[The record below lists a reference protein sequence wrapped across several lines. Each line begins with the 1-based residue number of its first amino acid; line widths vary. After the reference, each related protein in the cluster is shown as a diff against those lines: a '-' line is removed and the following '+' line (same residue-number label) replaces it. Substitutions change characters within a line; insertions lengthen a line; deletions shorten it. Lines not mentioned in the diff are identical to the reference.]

1 MAPPYAKA
9 PEQRGALQSIRLLRF
24 VGCLFIILYH
34 AEMPLYRLSGGMRV
48 MPVSFAAFGTDLFF
62 VITGFLTVY
71 VTFGK
76 TLTFKDFMF
85 RRLARLAP
93 LYWLFTFLMLLT
105 LFLAPHLLHTTTFDP
120 WHVAASF
127 AFLPYPHPVT
137 ALQRPLLVFGWVLN
151 YFIPLYAVYGVFL
164 FLPMAKRVSAVCI
177 VVILLVASHSYF
189 PNAGRLLDFYGSP
202 MMLEFLYGLV
212 AGLIYVEWGGLVL
225 LHACIL
231 LGVGLA
237 IFAAGIF
244 RSVSE
249 ESDRVVYWGLSGVAI
264 LMSLISIEKSA
275 GWPGL
280 GVLNDLGDASYSTY
294 LTHVFTLAAVGDA
307 LGGTSLFRLIGETS
321 SQVLLVA
328 SALAVG
334 RLTYVYLEKP
344 WLNVLNRVERRPARR
359 DEQILCRSL
368 TSSASKTEFVERV
381 TSREHSLSTL
391 QPEPGKDLN

>member
-1 MAPPYAKA
+1 MAPFYAKA
-9 PEQRGALQSIRLLRF
+9 PKQPVELQSIRLLRF
-24 VGCLFIILYH
+24 VGCLFIVLYH

-76 TLTFKDFMF
+76 TLTFKDFML

-93 LYWLFTFLMLLT
+93 LYWLFTSLMLLT
-105 LFLAPHLLHTTTFDP
+105 LFLAPHLLHSTTFDP
-120 WHVAASF
+120 WHVLASF

-137 ALQRPLLVFGWVLN
+137 TLQRPFLVFGWVLN

-164 FLPMAKRVSAVCI
+164 FLPMAKRVAAVCI
-177 VVILLVASHSYF
+177 VVISLMALHAYF
-189 PNAGRLLDFYGSP
+189 PNAGRFLDFYGSP
-202 MMLEFLYGLV
+202 MALEFLYGLV
-212 AGLIYVEWGGLVL
+212 AGLIYVEWGGLVFL
-225 LHACIL
+225 PACCL

-237 IFAAGIF
+237 IFAAGMF
-244 RSVSE
+244 ESVSE
-249 ESDRVVYWGLSGVAI
+249 ESDRVVFWGLSGVAI

-275 GWPGL
+275 GWPKL

-294 LTHVFTLAAVGDA
+294 LTHVFTLAAVGDV
-307 LGGTSLFRLIGETS
+307 LGGTSLFRLLGETS

-344 WLNVLNRVERRPARR
+344 WLNLLKHKQRRSAVR
-359 DEQILCRSL
+359 DEQISRGSL
-368 TSSASKTEFVERV
+368 AAATRQDGI
-381 TSREHSLSTL
+381 R
-391 QPEPGKDLN
+391 